1 MLGTPLEKR
10 KDKINF
16 KIEKS
21 TLLRVIARLIGEFG
35 KYEVQTHETS

>member
-21 TLLRVIARLIGEFG
+21 TSSGVAARIIGEFG
-35 KYEVQTHETS
+35 KYEIQTHETG